1 MKRKW
6 TKKEA
11 KKYIHM
17 VNRMMILY
25 GLTFCSA
32 CDFLGISVNTT
43 KAYKD
48 MREAQ
53 ERRRRSGFG
62 NY

>member
-17 VNRMMILY
+17 VNRMMIPFEEEERFWQL
-25 GLTFCSA
+25 L
-32 CDFLGISVNTT
+32 
-43 KAYKD
+43 K
-48 MREAQ
+48 Q
-53 ERRRRSGFG
+53 EIESF
-62 NY
+62 